1 MDGILP
7 ERKLKKAKIEVMRS
21 QLPGLRLWA
30 GLMSV
35 GKTSLCDKTATAYTD
50 GRDEV
55 YGTAF
60 VEALPVK
67 ELSFVCLHEA
77 MHKGFRHLTT
87 WRKLSEIDHQLSN
100 VACDYVVNRMIVKAD
115 PEETVCKFPRN
126 PDGTRMGVYDE
137 RFDGMS
143 AKQVFDILRK
153 EQEDKPDDKPE
164 GEGPPDGEPGEQGAN
179 QKQGSGTGKS
189 QPEQSFDEHGWDEAK
204 DMDKEEREALDKEI
218 DHALRRGEA
227 EAKKCGAG
235 SGDIP
240 AEIGELL
247 RPAVDWR
254 IALREFFSSHCAA
267 KDEASWRRLNRRF
280 VGMDIYL
287 PSMHGESLGHAV
299 LGADLSSSMWSG
311 KPSPISRIF
320 TEMVEIAN
328 TTKPEKL
335 DVLYWDTAVAGH
347 QTFTQGDYD
356 GLLSKVQPKG
366 GGGTNASC
374 VPVYLRDN
382 KIKPDCIIMVTD
394 GEVFGNWG
402 SNYPAPVLW
411 VIINNPKVEAPTGKT
426 LHVTL

>member
-1 MDGILP
+1 MQPD
-7 ERKLKKAKIEVMRS
+7 RKLKKAKIDVMRS

-35 GKTSLCDKTATAYTD
+35 GKTSLCDKTPSAYTN

-60 VEALPVK
+60 VEALPVS

-77 MHKGFRHLTT
+77 VHKGLRHLTT
-87 WRKLSEIDHQLSN
+87 WRKLFESDHQLAN
-100 VACDYVVNRMIVKAD
+100 QACDYVVNRIIVKAD
-115 PEETVCKFPRN
+115 PNESVCKFPRN
-126 PDGTRMGVYDE
+126 PDGTRMGLYDE

-143 AKQVFDILRK
+143 AKQIFDILKK
-153 EQEDKPDDKPE
+153 EQ
-164 GEGPPDGEPGEQGAN
+164 DGGQGGQGAD
-179 QKQGSGTGKS
+179 QKQGSGAGQG
-189 QPEQSFDEHGWDEAK
+189 QPSFDEHGWDDAK
-204 DMDKEEREALDKEI
+204 EMDKADRDALEKEI

-235 SGDIP
+235 KGDTP
-240 AEIGELL
+240 AEVGELL

-254 IALREFFSSHCAA
+254 AALREFFNSHCAA
-267 KDEASWRRLNRRF
+267 KDEATWRRLNRRF
-280 VGMDIYL
+280 VGMDVYL
-287 PSMHGESLGHAV
+287 PSMHGEALGHAV
-299 LGADLSSSMWSG
+299 VGADLSGSMWAG
-311 KPSPISRIF
+311 NPSPMSRIF
-320 TEMVEIAN
+320 TELVEIAK

-347 QTFTQGDYD
+347 DSFTQGDYD
-356 GLLSKVQPKG
+356 SLLSQVKPKG
-366 GGGTNASC
+366 GGGTSANC
-374 VPVYLRDN
+374 VPTYMHDN

-411 VIINNPKVEAPTGKT
+411 VIVDNPTVEAPTGKT
-426 LHVTL
+426 LHVSL

>member
-1 MDGILP
+1 MQPD
-7 ERKLKKAKIEVMRS
+7 RKLKKAKIDVMRS

-35 GKTSLCDKTATAYTD
+35 GKTSLCDKTPSAYTN

-60 VEALPVK
+60 VEALPVS

-77 MHKGFRHLTT
+77 VHKGLRHLTT
-87 WRKLSEIDHQLSN
+87 WRKLFEADHQLAN
-100 VACDYVVNRMIVKAD
+100 QACDYVVNRIIVKAD
-115 PEETVCKFPRN
+115 PNESVCKFPRN
-126 PDGTRMGVYDE
+126 PDGTRMGLYDE

-143 AKQVFDILRK
+143 AKQIFDILKK
-153 EQEDKPDDKPE
+153 EQ
-164 GEGPPDGEPGEQGAN
+164 DGGQGGQGAN
-179 QKQGSGTGKS
+179 QKQGSGAGQG
-189 QPEQSFDEHGWDEAK
+189 QPSFDEHGWDDAK
-204 DMDKEEREALDKEI
+204 DMDKADRDALEKEI

-235 SGDIP
+235 KGDTP
-240 AEIGELL
+240 AEVGELL

-254 IALREFFSSHCAA
+254 AALREFFNSHCAA
-267 KDEASWRRLNRRF
+267 KDEATWRRLNRRF
-280 VGMDIYL
+280 VGMDVYL
-287 PSMHGESLGHAV
+287 PSMHGEALGHAV
-299 LGADLSSSMWSG
+299 VGADLSGSMWAG
-311 KPSPISRIF
+311 NPSPMSRIF
-320 TEMVEIAN
+320 TEMVEIAK

-347 QTFTQGDYD
+347 DSFTQGDYD
-356 GLLSKVQPKG
+356 SLLSQVKPKG
-366 GGGTNASC
+366 GGGTSANC
-374 VPVYLRDN
+374 VPTYMHYN

-411 VIINNPKVEAPTGKT
+411 VIVDNPTVEAPTGKT
-426 LHVTL
+426 LHVSL

>member
-1 MDGILP
+1 MQP
-7 ERKLKKAKIEVMRS
+7 ERKLKKAKIDVMRS

-35 GKTSLCDKTATAYTD
+35 GKTSLCDNTPTAYTN

-60 VEALPVK
+60 VEALPVA

-77 MHKGFRHLTT
+77 VHKGLRHLTT
-87 WRKLSEIDHQLSN
+87 WRKLYEADPQLSN
-100 VACDYVVNRMIVKAD
+100 IACDYVVNRIIVKAD
-115 PEETVCKFPRN
+115 PTESVCKFPRN
-126 PDGTRMGVYDE
+126 PDGTRMGLYDE

-143 AKQVFDILRK
+143 AKQIFDILK
-153 EQEDKPDDKPE
+153 QEQSANQKPDS
-164 GEGPPDGEPGEQGAN
+164 GEGQPGEQG
-179 QKQGSGTGKS
+179 QG
-189 QPEQSFDEHGWDEAK
+189 QPSFDEHGWSDAK
-204 DMDKEEREALDKEI
+204 EMDKAERDALEKEI

-235 SGDIP
+235 KGDMP
-240 AEIGELL
+240 AEVGEML

-254 IALREFFSSHCAA
+254 AALREFFSSHCAA

-280 VGMDIYL
+280 VGMDVYL

-299 LGADLSSSMWSG
+299 VGADLSGSMWSG
-311 KPSPISRIF
+311 NPSPISRIF
-320 TEMVEIAN
+320 TEVVEIAN

-335 DVLYWDTAVAGH
+335 DVLYWDTQVAGH
-347 QTFTQGDYD
+347 DSFTQGDYD
-356 GLLSKVQPKG
+356 SLLSKVRPKG
-366 GGGTNASC
+366 GGGTSADC
-374 VPVYLRDN
+374 VPEYMTEH

-394 GEVFGNWG
+394 GHVFGSWG
-402 SNYPAPVLW
+402 TNYSAPVLW
-411 VIINNPKVEAPTGKT
+411 VIIDNPSVEAPTGKT

>member
-1 MDGILP
+1 MQPD
-7 ERKLKKAKIEVMRS
+7 RKLKKAKIDVMRS

-35 GKTSLCDKTATAYTD
+35 GKTSLCDKTPSAYTN

-60 VEALPVK
+60 VEALPVS

-77 MHKGFRHLTT
+77 VHKGLRHLTT
-87 WRKLSEIDHQLSN
+87 WRKLFESDHQLAN
-100 VACDYVVNRMIVKAD
+100 QACDYVVNRIIVKAD
-115 PEETVCKFPRN
+115 PNESVCKFPRN
-126 PDGTRMGVYDE
+126 PDGTRMGLYDE

-143 AKQVFDILRK
+143 AKQIFDILKK
-153 EQEDKPDDKPE
+153 EQ
-164 GEGPPDGEPGEQGAN
+164 DGGQGGQGAN
-179 QKQGSGTGKS
+179 QKQGSGAGQG
-189 QPEQSFDEHGWDEAK
+189 QPSFDEHGWDDAK
-204 DMDKEEREALDKEI
+204 EMDKADRDALEKEI

-235 SGDIP
+235 RGDTP
-240 AEIGELL
+240 AEVGELL

-254 IALREFFSSHCAA
+254 AALREFFNSHCAA
-267 KDEASWRRLNRRF
+267 KDEATWRRLNRRF
-280 VGMDIYL
+280 VGMDVYL
-287 PSMHGESLGHAV
+287 PSMHGEALGHAV
-299 LGADLSSSMWSG
+299 VGADLSGSMWAG
-311 KPSPISRIF
+311 NPSPMSRIF
-320 TEMVEIAN
+320 TELVEIAK

-347 QTFTQGDYD
+347 DSFTQGDYD
-356 GLLSKVQPKG
+356 SLLSQVKPKG
-366 GGGTNASC
+366 GGGTSANC
-374 VPVYLRDN
+374 VPTYMHDN

-411 VIINNPKVEAPTGKT
+411 VIVDNPTVEAPTGKT